1 MRGKPMEHKVLEIVG
16 KYKGGDE
23 LSLEDFKVIMEYCRS
38 VKMDC
43 KGKCVLHNKF
53 GKCPVVISIR

>member
-43 KGKCVLHNKF
+43 MGKCVL
-53 GKCPVVISIR
+53 P